1 MMSEGTQCSTSP
13 TDTRKNVGLAQLRQ
27 TIPGILGRKRP
38 SVPQWCGMAS
48 PCGVDIV
55 SRRKLLLQRQKRLQG
70 ARKAPHALLNSR
82 DPLLPIRVGEEHVDS
97 LSLVA
102 SPFSG

>member
-1 MMSEGTQCSTSP
+1 MHRRTQDRPTREPRCCGT
-13 TDTRKNVGLAQLRQ
+13 
-27 TIPGILGRKRP
+27 
-38 SVPQWCGMAS
+38 AS
-48 PCGVDIV
+48 PCGAGIV